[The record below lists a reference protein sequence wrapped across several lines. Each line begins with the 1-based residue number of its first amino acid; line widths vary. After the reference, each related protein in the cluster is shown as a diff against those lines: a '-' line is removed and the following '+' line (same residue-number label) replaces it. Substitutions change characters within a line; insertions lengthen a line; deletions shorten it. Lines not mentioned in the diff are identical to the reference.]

1 MKKLIFILLF
11 VPLVSFGQI
20 TFLKKYD
27 KSLWTDGLSTISF
40 RKLSSI
46 KYSESTKEIKGY
58 VFDGFLKKSAGN
70 GKLYNDKGYFIIQDK
85 IVRTN
90 ACLTLIIIF

>member
-27 KSLWTDGLSTISF
+27 KSLWTDRLSTISF

-58 VFDGFLKKSAGN
+58 VFDGFLKKSAWNGN
-70 GKLYNDKGYFIIQDK
+70 FYN
-85 IVRTN
+85 
-90 ACLTLIIIF
+90 